1 MLSIVLLL
9 AYSVFGGFQLNPAEE
24 TARILDGAS
33 INGFQV
39 ISRIIPASYNY
50 VKRVL
55 PRLLEE
61 EKPATVIGLGLA
73 PRARSVTVELAAS
86 NVASFTSKDID
97 GMRVDYDY
105 VDETRGIRVL
115 PTRLPVDSII
125 RECSVRRRLNVRP
138 GVSIGT
144 YLCGVAGYVLLDY
157 ADRHGV
163 PGGFIHVPPSTEL
176 ALRHKL
182 SYSMPLREIIEAVKC
197 AIEVTL
203 NEHYSNMTTS
213 RSQ

>member
-39 ISRIIPASYNY
+39 VSRIIPVSYNY
-50 VKRVL
+50 VRRVL

-61 EKPATVIGLGLA
+61 EKPAIVIGLGLA
-73 PRARSVTVELAAS
+73 PRARSVTVELVAS

-97 GMRVDYDY
+97 GVRVDYDY
-105 VDETRGIRVL
+105 VDETRGVRVL
-115 PTRLPVDSII
+115 PTRLPVESII
-125 RECSVRRRLNVRP
+125 RECSVRRGLNVRP

-182 SYSMPLREIIEAVKC
+182 SYSMPLREIVEAVKC
-197 AIEVTL
+197 TIEVTL

>member
-1 MLSIVLLL
+1 MSIVLLL